1 MKKENAYMTVEAAL
15 LFPFLTGAI
24 LFVVYMLLFQY
35 DRCLLEQDMGAL
47 ALWGSLAQ
55 ATEAGTLEEKVQKR
69 VADVYKDKYMMWRFT
84 ALDASLEKG
93 KFTAKGVGAVFF
105 PFDGLNFWGG
115 GNVWSTQAA
124 YGYSRLA
131 PVTFIRTCHKLREA
145 VEG

>member
-55 ATEAGTLEEKVQKR
+55 ATEAETLEEKVQKR
-69 VADVYKDKYMMWRFT
+69 VADVYDVEIYRPGCVT
-84 ALDASLEKG
+84 GEGEVYRKG
-93 KFTAKGVGAVFF
+93 SGSRFF
-105 PFDGLNFWGG
+105 PL
-115 GNVWSTQAA
+115 
-124 YGYSRLA
+124 
-131 PVTFIRTCHKLREA
+131 
-145 VEG
+145 